1 MNKKN
6 VKSWMNQNI
15 IVFAFVALFIVFSI
29 LSPAFLNLNNLLNI
43 TRQISFR
50 GIAAVGMMMI
60 ILTGGIDLS
69 IGSTIELVNVLC
81 PTMMVK
87 MGVHPILAILISLL
101 MSAVV
106 GFCNGFLI
114 TKYNI
119 PPMIATMAFMNILYG
134 AAYLISGGQPVF
146 GFSDGFALMGQG
158 YIGMIPIPTL
168 IMILMF
174 VLGAFIL
181 KKTVFGRSLY
191 AIGGNEEAVRLSGI
205 NVDKVKIMAYI
216 MSSVFAC
223 VSGLLMLS
231 RLMSGTPNTGR
242 GFEFEVITAV
252 VLGGVSVSGGAGR
265 LFSVVFGVLII
276 GILNNGLTL
285 LGLDTYWQY
294 VMNGVVLILAVGMDY
309 ASRKHAASVVE
320 KE

>member
-158 YIGMIPIPTL
+158 YIGMLPIPTL
-168 IMILMF
+168 IMIMMF

-205 NVDKVKIMAYI
+205 NVDKVKIMCLP
-216 MSSVFAC
+216 V
-223 VSGLLMLS
+223 
-231 RLMSGTPNTGR
+231 
-242 GFEFEVITAV
+242 
-252 VLGGVSVSGGAGR
+252 
-265 LFSVVFGVLII
+265 
-276 GILNNGLTL
+276 
-285 LGLDTYWQY
+285 
-294 VMNGVVLILAVGMDY
+294 
-309 ASRKHAASVVE
+309 
-320 KE
+320 

>member
-216 MSSVFAC
+216 MT
-223 VSGLLMLS
+223 VSY
-231 RLMSGTPNTGR
+231 TH
-242 GFEFEVITAV
+242 
-252 VLGGVSVSGGAGR
+252 
-265 LFSVVFGVLII
+265 
-276 GILNNGLTL
+276 LTL
-285 LGLDTYWQY
+285 PTKLE
-294 VMNGVVLILAVGMDY
+294 V
-309 ASRKHAASVVE
+309 
-320 KE
+320 

>member
-158 YIGMIPIPTL
+158 YIGMLPIPTL

-181 KKTVFGRSLY
+181 KKTVFGRS
-191 AIGGNEEAVRLSGI
+191 
-205 NVDKVKIMAYI
+205 
-216 MSSVFAC
+216 
-223 VSGLLMLS
+223 
-231 RLMSGTPNTGR
+231 
-242 GFEFEVITAV
+242 
-252 VLGGVSVSGGAGR
+252 
-265 LFSVVFGVLII
+265 
-276 GILNNGLTL
+276 
-285 LGLDTYWQY
+285 
-294 VMNGVVLILAVGMDY
+294 
-309 ASRKHAASVVE
+309 
-320 KE
+320 